1 MDAQLCFLYFCGF
14 NTKSI
19 LRYTPS
25 IIFFKK
31 LFDMWEYAEM
41 KIHGV
46 PNEDKKLHKM
56 IIKLIQ
62 TNKRIYKRWNLLL
75 ENYFIL
81 ILNSPYTTVCKLKD
95 THLKNGYYAVCY
107 TPPFFWPFKKKKIIR
122 KWIFR
127 QFSVLR
133 LKNVFLVRDWPPT
146 NRQIIQYFNFF
157 FIENQGDSL
166 YYTLYILNSSI
177 ESGR

>member
-1 MDAQLCFLYFCGF
+1 MDAQLCSLYFCGF

-25 IIFFKK
+25 IIFLKK

-41 KIHGV
+41 KIHRV

-81 ILNSPYTTVCKLKD
+81 ILNSPYTTVCKFKD

-107 TPPFFWPFKKKKIIR
+107 TPPFFGLFKK
-122 KWIFR
+122 
-127 QFSVLR
+127 
-133 LKNVFLVRDWPPT
+133 NFLFGNQYIVNFQYWDWRMFFLLGIGLPPID
-146 NRQIIQYFNFF
+146 R
-157 FIENQGDSL
+157 
-166 YYTLYILNSSI
+166 
-177 ESGR
+177 

>member
-1 MDAQLCFLYFCGF
+1 MKDYTIFFQMQVHTSRLFYRRLKNKDYFQTKFPLLRKIMDAQLCSLYFCGF

-41 KIHGV
+41 KIHRV

-62 TNKRIYKRWNLLL
+62 TNKRIFKRWNLLL

-107 TPPFFWPFKKKKIIR
+107 TPPFFWPF
-122 KWIFR
+122 
-127 QFSVLR
+127 
-133 LKNVFLVRDWPPT
+133 
-146 NRQIIQYFNFF
+146 
-157 FIENQGDSL
+157 
-166 YYTLYILNSSI
+166 
-177 ESGR
+177 

>member
-1 MDAQLCFLYFCGF
+1 MDAQLCSLYFCGF

-31 LFDMWEYAEM
+31 VIWYVRICRNENTS
-41 KIHGV
+41 
-46 PNEDKKLHKM
+46 NEDKKLHKM
-56 IIKLIQ
+56 IIKIIQ
-62 TNKRIYKRWNLLL
+62 TNKRIYKRGNLLL

-81 ILNSPYTTVCKLKD
+81 ILNSPYTTVCKFKD

-107 TPPFFWPFKKKKIIR
+107 IPPFLAFLKKNFIR
-122 KWIFR
+122 KWIYR

-146 NRQIIQYFNFF
+146 NRQIIQYF
-157 FIENQGDSL
+157 
-166 YYTLYILNSSI
+166 
-177 ESGR
+177 

>member
-1 MDAQLCFLYFCGF
+1 MRICRNE
-14 NTKSI
+14 NT
-19 LRYTPS
+19 
-25 IIFFKK
+25 
-31 LFDMWEYAEM
+31 
-41 KIHGV
+41 

-56 IIKLIQ
+56 IIKIIQ

-81 ILNSPYTTVCKLKD
+81 ILNSPYTTVCKFKD

-107 TPPFFWPFKKKKIIR
+107 TPPFFGLFLKKNFIR
-122 KWIFR
+122 KWIYR

-146 NRQIIQYFNFF
+146 NRQIIQYFSIF
-157 FIENQGDSL
+157 FIESQGDCL
-166 YYTLYILNSSI
+166 YYTPYILNSSI
-177 ESGR
+177 ESGK